1 MDWRKAR
8 TRRGS
13 GKEAEKSAAALI
25 SAILGQCNGRAT
37 ALTAA
42 NRGAMQP
49 AGGSRPASAISGW
62 LSGQEAG
69 AAGDKYALRSF
80 SGGKYR
86 LAPPPR
92 LAVGVEMPMPK
103 ACAAAEGLNASEGGR
118 RKPTRSRSVTEIIR
132 SRAMAETAAE
142 VLRESHSSG
151 GLAPH
156 LPLDG
161 GSRSPGGI
169 AASEASAARVQKSA
183 SERRERNVP
192 AASLAQAPTPV
203 PRQRS
208 PPRSPAATRPITA
221 GLPMRPGRRGTVIVS
236 PARPA
241 SAIASS
247 ASAAQMAYRVGAEAQ
262 AIKYGGATGL
272 DRASTRAVL
281 ARCDSLPLSP
291 SSPLSAE
298 EPHVDDA
305 STLHPRSPQSLEEE
319 QDAFHS
325 RYLLPDAQSGEAP
338 RPSGQAS
345 VGGAT
350 SSRDMFDGHASH
362 GDAFNGDTSR
372 GDASRG
378 DASREGTSSWD
389 RFWPTAPAE
398 DPPDEEDTGGVG
410 KRPEARRHSPQR
422 EGGVRMPLPTGAPA
436 FVQARRLRVAME
448 ALSAR
453 LEDQLGC
460 GGEVLPTE
468 RRVCGA
474 LAAELSLQLRTESR
488 DRAAVF
494 DWVLARAW
502 RLADASLPALR
513 AKEAELGA
521 ARSEA
526 RRLEAA
532 VAAAVAST
540 SAAAGDGERIAL
552 ELSVERARR
561 AAAEARLQELK
572 MGRNARCDEL
582 DQAQE
587 DAAEAVRQAVA
598 LEEEARALRR
608 DNESLRATGER
619 WAAEAKGARE
629 ELEAMQERRAEEIAR
644 ARGVEAVV
652 SRVQAERD
660 TAEIAL
666 GEAKASLAAVLG
678 CMHGV
683 DAEAGERDSRVY
695 EWAKDKAASAATA
708 AVKLKGDAAAE
719 ALAAIKGRKEAEAAA
734 RAAAAAQLS
743 AEEQAQAAEAN
754 AAKLLVQL
762 EAGRQSAA
770 RVGMSKDEIAMAL
783 SGARAA
789 LGEAEASRAAVE
801 AERDTLQAERAA
813 LDAALAMAR
822 AEVEELHARVEWAAE
837 AGAEAVASW
846 RAVVVEVGACEVD
859 LASAMTV
866 ARAARAEA
874 VAARAEAAELCIQ
887 AAAARVRET
896 VARNDSEAAREEV
909 EAAWAEATKQ
919 RHLAVHAVTQVAQWH
934 ATADDARPLP
944 REAALRSSREI
955 VSSDAAAV
963 AAVDARVAELAH
975 LLRSER
981 EAAALELGRV
991 QALLE
996 AAQGGE
1002 RARAAAAA
1010 HAAVQA
1016 AGARE
1021 AVGREAGAREAAV
1034 QEAVARE
1041 QELTQA
1047 AASEAAL
1054 HNALLEVQATM
1065 LEVQA
1070 TTAEMTAEHQADRV
1084 QYRRE
1089 LWARARAAARS
1100 VVLSQR
1106 LGWGPGNGRGGLALP
1121 KEPQAPSAAPVP
1133 RAAANADR
1141 APRAVEAGHGA
1152 EATTPPDVDGRR
1164 QASEPRL
1171 ARLWPPDTRGASCA
1185 ASPVLTRSAAPVAA
1199 SSFATPALPIR
1210 SPAAATIST
1219 SPGLCTPS
1227 LAACVAVLPCVE
1239 AAASAPSCA
1248 PRRKCTAACDAPA
1261 ARVDIF
1267 SGASSPA
1274 AMQPMEAPQRIHKP
1288 LARVQAPQGADPLP
1302 ASSTASAL
1310 VRCPAPLPEAPS
1322 SRVNAVTQPQPG
1334 VTAVAAVR
1342 STLPP
1347 KPSVPTF
1354 AASYA
1359 AAANAMEA
1367 RACAS
1372 SASPPPTLS
1381 PAPARPASAA
1391 SRASA
1396 SQHAIVSALGT
1407 QSKPSTL
1414 ITRQRRV
1421 PWAGIDNVSP
1431 GAAAGSGAA
1440 ESPAAA
1446 RVTMREKDEVIG
1458 EAKTSGMGEEAG
1470 GEACSTAEGGTV
1482 EGGAAEGG
1490 VAEAAGTEGGFVVGG
1505 AVDVAEGGAARGARS
1520 VPVATPVRDG
1530 SIGSMVRDMR
1540 GMMNNL
1546 KAEHA
1551 RMSAELRATRAAAV
1565 PKTSYAPSDSPL
1577 PLRPAASFHFEA
1589 LVEVRREAAAAVRRA
1604 EDRASRAV
1612 AEAGRLDAALAST
1625 RAAAR
1630 AAEEEAAEVRTELSA
1645 SAREVEALR
1654 AAVRSSAVAARSA
1667 VAEMSAS
1674 QLREEVRRLRFEKEL
1689 CRVHEAVSARDA
1701 AAGVLG
1707 TLERA
1712 LDDETRWSLERIGR
1726 IATDAAGPPPDK
1738 PKLVRPAT
1746 AAGHREALTGD
1757 AGPDG
1762 IAREVQ
1768 SLGSRLARSVH
1779 TARRALRAGLFDRPP
1794 EQSLDA
1800 LIRTVAPPQCPSS
1813 SSAGAASAG
1822 DAGNLGCSVEESPAE
1837 WRRSP
1842 AALSLAQARWLS
1854 QTCQVLMPDC
1864 MVLVFDPRRQDDA
1877 RCSPWSVVTPS
1888 FDAAAGDAI
1897 VRAPLEPPPRGDT
1910 EEAPLASPAGEF
1922 NALRFSKR
1930 PATAGV
1936 AVTAHRLTAAAMPRT
1951 AQAHAA
1957 SR

>member
-1 MDWRKAR
+1 
-8 TRRGS
+8 
-13 GKEAEKSAAALI
+13 
-25 SAILGQCNGRAT
+25 
-37 ALTAA
+37 
-42 NRGAMQP
+42 MQP

-156 LPLDG
+156 LPLDS
-161 GSRSPGGI
+161 GSRSAGGI
-169 AASEASAARVQKSA
+169 AASEASAAWMQNSA
-183 SERRERNVP
+183 SERRERNVL
-192 AASLAQAPTPV
+192 AASLAQPPTPV

-221 GLPMRPGRRGTVIVS
+221 GLPMRPGRRGTVVVS
-236 PARPA
+236 PVHPA

-247 ASAAQMAYRVGAEAQ
+247 ASAAQMADRVGAEAQ

-272 DRASTRAVL
+272 DRASMRAVM

-298 EPHVDDA
+298 EPQVDDA
-305 STLHPRSPQSLEEE
+305 LTLHPRSPQSLKEEE
-319 QDAFHS
+319 GDFLA
-325 RYLLPDAQSGEAP
+325 RYSLPDAQSGEAP

-350 SSRDMFDGHASH
+350 SSWEMFDGHASH
-362 GDAFNGDTSR
+362 GDAFNRDTSR

-389 RFWPTAPAE
+389 RFWPTAPDE

-422 EGGVRMPLPTGAPA
+422 EGGVRMPMPTGAPA

-561 AAAEARLQELK
+561 AAAEARLQELE

-582 DQAQE
+582 AQAKE
-587 DAAEAVRQAVA
+587 DAAAAVRQAVA

-619 WAAEAKGARE
+619 WAAEAQGARE
-629 ELEAMQERRAEEIAR
+629 ELEAMQGRRAEEIAR

-652 SRVQAERD
+652 SRVEAERD
-660 TAEIAL
+660 MAEIAL
-666 GEAKASLAAVLG
+666 GEAKVSLAAVLG

-695 EWAKDKAASAATA
+695 EWAKDMAASAATA

-719 ALAAIKGRKEAEAAA
+719 ALAAIKGRKAAEAAA

-754 AAKLLVQL
+754 AAKLLVQF

-770 RVGMSKDEIAMAL
+770 RVGMSKDEVAIAL

-789 LGEAEASRAAVE
+789 LGEAEAARAAVE

-813 LDAALAMAR
+813 LDAALAMAT
-822 AEVEELHARVEWAAE
+822 AEVEELHARVAWAAE

-859 LASAMTV
+859 LASAMTD
-866 ARAARAEA
+866 ARAARAEV
-874 VAARAEAAELCIQ
+874 VAAR
-887 AAAARVRET
+887 VGET
-896 VARNDSEAAREEV
+896 AARNDSDAAREEV

-944 REAALRSSREI
+944 REAAVRSSREI

-963 AAVDARVAELAH
+963 AAAEARVAELSH

-1021 AVGREAGAREAAV
+1021 AVGH
-1034 QEAVARE
+1034 EAVARE
-1041 QELTQA
+1041 VLAREQERTQA
-1047 AASEAAL
+1047 AAREAAL
-1054 HNALLEVQATM
+1054 RNALLEVQATM

-1070 TTAEMTAEHQADRV
+1070 TTAEMAAEHQADRV
-1084 QYRRE
+1084 QCRRE
-1089 LWARARAAARS
+1089 LWAGARAAARS
-1100 VVLSQR
+1100 VVVLQR

-1152 EATTPPDVDGRR
+1152 DATTPPDVNGRR

-1171 ARLWPPDTRGASCA
+1171 ARWGPADTRGASCA

-1199 SSFATPALPIR
+1199 SNFAAPALPIR
-1210 SPAAATIST
+1210 SPAAATSST
-1219 SPGLCTPS
+1219 SPALCTPS
-1227 LAACVAVLPCVE
+1227 LAAYVAVLPCVE

-1267 SGASSPA
+1267 SGASSPV

-1310 VRCPAPLPEAPS
+1310 VRCPAPLPEAPP

-1354 AASYA
+1354 AALYA

-1372 SASPPPTLS
+1372 SASPPPTLP

-1431 GAAAGSGAA
+1431 SAAAGSGAA
-1440 ESPAAA
+1440 ESSAAA
-1446 RVTMREKDEVIG
+1446 HVTMREKDEVIG
-1458 EAKTSGMGEEAG
+1458 EAMTSGMGEEAG
-1470 GEACSTAEGGTV
+1470 GEACSTAEGGTM

-1490 VAEAAGTEGGFVVGG
+1490 VAEAVGAEGGASESEGTETVVAEAGAAEAGVAEAGGTEGGFVVGG

-1520 VPVATPVRDG
+1520 VPVATPVQDG
-1530 SIGSMVRDMR
+1530 SIGSMVSGMR
-1540 GMMNNL
+1540 RIMNNL

-1565 PKTSYAPSDSPL
+1565 PKTSYVPSDSPL

-1630 AAEEEAAEVRTELSA
+1630 AAEEEAVEMRTELSA

-1726 IATDAAGPPPDK
+1726 IATDAAGPPPAK
-1738 PKLVRPAT
+1738 PKLVRPVT
-1746 AAGHREALTGD
+1746 AAAHREALTGD

-1822 DAGNLGCSVEESPAE
+1822 DAGIIGCGVEESPAE
-1837 WRRSP
+1837 WRRPP

-1897 VRAPLEPPPRGDT
+1897 VRAPLEPPPRSDT

-1922 NALRFSKR
+1922 SALRFSKR